1 MDIMKRIEIFKKLF
15 TEQELKESL
24 REAHYEL
31 QKELDDN
38 DYRMAAFRG
47 LDVAHIYDI
56 LGDKKKANHY
66 YRITLNY
73 LDSADFQPLW
83 IRLECLSALGKHE
96 EALKAV
102 LDDPHYSQLG
112 RANLYEKAG
121 NHDIAREIYTELAME
136 HSKKAIRSEFLPP
149 LFLQYASDLWER
161 AQNIKE
167 AREYNQMAREAWE
180 KMKNNMESLHTIEK
194 AWLYEE
200 VGYIYEKAGKF
211 ETAMDYYEKAQANY
225 ERAYTEDVTSAG
237 ANYVDGDWDYY
248 IPCFYLQLPEI
259 RMIEL
264 SFEYFI
270 KFDFK
275 RIKYRILNLK
285 EQMNKV

>member
-1 MDIMKRIEIFKKLF
+1 LQKAR
-15 TEQELKESL
+15 
-24 REAHYEL
+24 YEL
-31 QKELDDN
+31 QKELDDK

-47 LDVAHIYDI
+47 LDVAHIYHI

-66 YRITLNY
+66 YRAALNY

-96 EALKAV
+96 EALKIV
-102 LDDPHYSQLG
+102 LDDPHYTQLG
-112 RANLYEKAG
+112 RATLFEKAG
-121 NHDIAREIYTELAME
+121 NHDIAQKIYTELAIE
-136 HSKKAIRSEFLPP
+136 HAKKAIKSEFLQP
-149 LFLQYASDLWER
+149 LFLQHAADLWER
-161 AQNIKE
+161 AHNIKE
-167 AREYNQMAREAWE
+167 ARKYNQMARKAWE
-180 KMKNNMESLHTIEK
+180 KMKDNMESLHTIEK
-194 AWLYEE
+194 AWLNEE

-211 ETAMDYYEKAQANY
+211 ETAMNYYEKAQANY
-225 ERAYTEDVTSAG
+225 EQAYAEDVTSAG
-237 ANYVDGDWDYY
+237 AHYVDGDWDYY

-285 EQMNKV
+285 EQMKKEY